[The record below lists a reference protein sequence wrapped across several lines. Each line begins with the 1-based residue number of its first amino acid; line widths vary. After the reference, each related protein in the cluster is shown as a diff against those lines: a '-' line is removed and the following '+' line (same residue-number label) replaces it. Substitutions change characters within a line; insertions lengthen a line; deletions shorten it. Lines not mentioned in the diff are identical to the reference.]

1 MPTKTGS
8 RSAKSK
14 LNLYWL
20 IFNVALETD
29 VKLLLSKLRIQ
40 AFSRW
45 DEVKGSG
52 NSGPHLNDEVWP
64 VVNALYVF
72 AAPAALEAGLA
83 QAVADLRKQF
93 PGEGLKLIVQPCS
106 AVY

>member
-1 MPTKTGS
+1 MPTQSGT
-8 RSAKSK
+8 RSPKAK

-29 VKLLLSKLRIQ
+29 VKQLLATFELK

-52 NSGPHLNDEVWP
+52 RSGPHLNDEVWP
-64 VVNALYVF
+64 MVNALYVF
-72 AAPAALEAGLA
+72 AAPASLEARLA
-83 QAVADLRKQF
+83 RAVEAIRKQF
-93 PGEGLKLIVQPCS
+93 PGEGIKLIVQPCS
-106 AVY
+106 AVH